1 MIKYFFNGSPNPNK
15 VSLFLE
21 ESGLAYDPVP
31 IDIPQGQ
38 QFSAEFLAINP
49 NGKVPAIDDG
59 GTIVFDSNAIL
70 LYLAEQIGQFLPADK
85 DRGQLLSW
93 LMFVATG
100 LGPFS
105 GQAVHFNHYAP
116 ELPYARQRY
125 TFEVRRHYG
134 VLDRHLADRD
144 FMVGDTY
151 TIVDMAVW
159 GWANVAGFILAE
171 PDALLGYPNLAR
183 LIETIAARPATMRAL
198 KLKDRFAFSRFDTA
212 EARATMFKHIA
223 DF

>member
-1 MIKYFFNGSPNPNK
+1 MIKYYFNGSPNPNK

-21 ESGLAYDPVP
+21 EAGLAFEPVP

-38 QFSAEFLAINP
+38 QFSAEYLAINP

-70 LYLAEQIGQFLPADK
+70 LYLSEKTGQFLPEPK
-85 DRGQLLSW
+85 HRGQLLSW
-93 LMFVATG
+93 LMFAATG

-116 ELPYARQRY
+116 DLPYAKQRY
-125 TFEVRRHYG
+125 KFEVRRHYG
-134 VLDRHLADRD
+134 VLDGHLADRK
-144 FMVGDTY
+144 FIVGDSY
-151 TIVDMAVW
+151 SIADMAVW
-159 GWANVAGFILAE
+159 GWASHADFIVAE
-171 PDALLGYPNLAR
+171 PDVLNGFPNLAR
-183 LIETIAARPATMRAL
+183 LIHTIGSRPAAARAL
-198 KLKDRFAFSRFDTA
+198 KLKDRFEFSRFDTA

-223 DF
+223 NA